1 MAENQSSEGKMT
13 CADEMKTAIA
23 TLAGERR
30 WHDTRESWLAGAAR
44 KAGISYRQAKAF
56 FYGEARNPSVETV
69 ERVRAALKHQPVGT
83 GSHDNGIEELR
94 TLVSQLDS
102 VADRLER
109 LGVGADAGRARNAAD
124 RLRRVADG
132 DRE

>member
-1 MAENQSSEGKMT
+1 MADNQSSEGKMHV
-13 CADEMKTAIA
+13 ADEMRTAVT

-69 ERVRAALKHQPVGT
+69 ERVRAALKHKLPGAAV
-83 GSHDNGIEELR
+83 DDKRIEELR
-94 TLVSQLDS
+94 ALVSELHRA
-102 VADRLER
+102 ADRLES
-109 LGVGADAGRARNAAD
+109 LGLGASADQARAQAD
-124 RLRRVADG
+124 RLGNVAD
-132 DRE
+132 REG

>member
-1 MAENQSSEGKMT
+1 MH
-13 CADEMKTAIA
+13 CADEMRNAIV

-56 FYGEARNPSVETV
+56 FYGEARNPSVATV

-83 GSHDNGIEELR
+83 GEYDHRIEEMR
-94 TLVSQLDS
+94 ALVAELHRA
-102 VADRLER
+102 ADRLES
-109 LGVGADAGRARNAAD
+109 LGYRGPAGQARAQAD
-124 RLRRVADG
+124 RLGNIADP
-132 DRE
+132 EV

>member
-1 MAENQSSEGKMT
+1 MAEKSSSEGKMT
-13 CADEMKTAIA
+13 CADEMRSAIA

-69 ERVRAALKHQPVGT
+69 ERVRAALKHKLPGAA
-83 GSHDNGIEELR
+83 SDDNGIEELR
-94 TLVSQLDS
+94 TLVAQMDA

-109 LGVGADAGRARNAAD
+109 LGIGKDADRARRVSG
-124 RLRRVADG
+124 RLRSLADG

>member
-1 MAENQSSEGKMT
+1 MADNQSSEGKMT
-13 CADEMKTAIA
+13 CADEMKTAIS

-83 GSHDNGIEELR
+83 GLHDKRIEELR
-94 TLVSQLDS
+94 ALVSELHRA
-102 VADRLER
+102 ADRLES
-109 LGVGADAGRARNAAD
+109 LGLGASADQARAQAD
-124 RLRRVADG
+124 RLGNVADCEG
-132 DRE
+132 